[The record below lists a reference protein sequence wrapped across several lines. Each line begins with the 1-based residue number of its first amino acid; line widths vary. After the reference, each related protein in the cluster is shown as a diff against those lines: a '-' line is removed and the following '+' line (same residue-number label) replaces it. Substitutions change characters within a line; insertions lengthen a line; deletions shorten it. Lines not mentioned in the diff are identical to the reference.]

1 MRGVVAGVMMDSG
14 RLIAHLLVATV
25 TWVLYAVVIGVYFV
39 RGLPGR
45 QLAIGLIMLFA
56 LSLIVFAK
64 LG

>member
-1 MRGVVAGVMMDSG
+1 MMDGGKMS
-14 RLIAHLLVATV
+14 AHLLVATV
-25 TWVLYAVVIGVYFV
+25 TWVLYAVLIGVYFV

-45 QLAIGLIMLFA
+45 QLAIGLIILFA